1 MSIEFAPF
9 PKIPRLNRGIVITEK
24 IDGTNAAVVI
34 VPLADFP
41 LRDQRT
47 DESFNEWWLETFG
60 PDSVAIA
67 GSHIV
72 FAQSRKR
79 FVTPGKS
86 TDNYGFAGWVQANA
100 EALVDVLGAGTHY
113 GEWWGA
119 GIQCGY
125 GLTGGDKRFSLF
137 NTSRWYTRTDGGDP
151 FTQIKGLGVVPVL
164 YDGPFSESII
174 KSTVKEL
181 REDGSFAKPGYMKP
195 EGVVIFSEA
204 SRTLQKVTLEGDEAP
219 KGAAGHAR
227 DYEAVAA

>member
-1 MSIEFAPF
+1 VSTIEFAPF

-41 LRDQRT
+41 LRDQRA

-79 FVTPGKS
+79 FVTPGKG

-137 NTSRWYTRTDGGDP
+137 NTSRWGQGAGLDVVP
-151 FTQIKGLGVVPVL
+151 GLGVVPVL
-164 YDGPFSESII
+164 YEGIFDQEAIEGLVTI
-174 KSTVKEL
+174 L
-181 REDGSFAKPGYMKP
+181 RHGGSAAAPGYMKP

-227 DYEAVAA
+227 DEEKVAA